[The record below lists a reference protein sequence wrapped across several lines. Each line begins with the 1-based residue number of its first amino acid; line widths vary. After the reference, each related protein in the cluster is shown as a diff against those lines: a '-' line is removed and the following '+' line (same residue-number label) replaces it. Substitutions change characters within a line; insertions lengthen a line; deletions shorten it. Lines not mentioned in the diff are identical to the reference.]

1 MGSDAL
7 QRLEDQLA
15 IRELV
20 ARYNYAIDE
29 ERPEEW
35 VATFV
40 PDGTFE
46 STALG
51 THSGADALLAFAK
64 GYIAAFEGRHV
75 TSDFVVTVN
84 GDDATARCYLI
95 AVNAK
100 TAPPSILTTAVYDD
114 VLRRTPDG
122 WRFVHRKVTPDTAFP
137 H

>member
-1 MGSDAL
+1 MGSDVVQQLA
-7 QRLEDQLA
+7 DQLA

-29 ERPEEW
+29 DRPEEW

-51 THSGADALLAFAK
+51 VHRGQDALLEFAT
-64 GYIAAFEGRHV
+64 GYVAAFDGRHV
-75 TSDFVVTVN
+75 TSDFVVTVE

-100 TAPPSILTTAVYDD
+100 TSPPSILTTAVYDD
-114 VLRRTPDG
+114 VLRRTADG
-122 WRFVHRKVTPDTAFP
+122 WRFVHRKVTPDSAFQ

>member
-1 MGSDAL
+1 MSEDSWK
-7 QRLEDQLA
+7 RVEDQLA

-29 ERPEEW
+29 GRPDEW

-46 STALG
+46 SSALG
-51 THSGADALLAFAK
+51 THTGADALLAFAH
-64 GYIAAFEGRHV
+64 GYIAAFTGRHC
-75 TSDFVVTVN
+75 TSDFVIDVD
-84 GDDATARCYLI
+84 GDEARSRCYLI
-95 AVNAK
+95 AVNNAA
-100 TAPPSILTTAVYDD
+100 APIISTTAVYED

-122 WRFVHRKVTPDTAFP
+122 WRFVHRKVAPDTAI

>member
-1 MGSDAL
+1 MGAGASD
-7 QRLEDQLA
+7 RLEDQLA

-29 ERPEEW
+29 GRAEEW

-51 THSGADALLAFAK
+51 THTGTDALHAFAE
-64 GYIAAFEGRHV
+64 GYIAAFTGRHC
-75 TSDFVVTVN
+75 TSDFVIEVD
-84 GDDATARCYLI
+84 GDEARSRCYLI
-95 AVNAK
+95 AVDNSGTPK
-100 TAPPSILTTAVYDD
+100 ILTSAVYED

-122 WRFVHRKVTPDTAFP
+122 WRFVHRKVRPDSAI

>member
-1 MGSDAL
+1 MDTATV
-7 QRLEDQLA
+7 QRIEDQFA

-51 THSGADALLAFAK
+51 KHTGSEALLAFAK
-64 GYIAAFEGRHV
+64 GYIAAFTGRHC
-75 TSDFVVTVN
+75 TSDFTVQID
-84 GDDATARCYLI
+84 GDEATARCYLI
-95 AVNAK
+95 AVNNAG
-100 TAPPSILTTAVYDD
+100 PPKILATAVYED
-114 VLRRTPDG
+114 VLRRTPEG
-122 WRFVHRKVTPDTAFP
+122 WRFVHRKVAPDTAIQ

>member
-1 MGSDAL
+1 MDADAL
-7 QRLEDQLA
+7 QRTLDQLE

-29 ERPEEW
+29 GRADDW

-51 THSGADALLAFAK
+51 KHTGPAALHAFAT
-64 GYIAAFEGRHV
+64 GYSAAVTGRHC
-75 TSDFVVTVN
+75 TTDFVIDLD
-84 GDDATARCYLI
+84 GDEARARCYLVLI
-95 AVNAK
+95 NNAGTPAV
-100 TAPPSILTTAVYDD
+100 SVTAVYDD
-114 VLRRTPDG
+114 VLRRTADG
-122 WRFVHRKVTPDTAFP
+122 WRFVHRKVTPDTAI

>member
-1 MGSDAL
+1 MDADAS
-7 QRLEDQLA
+7 RRVEDQFA

-40 PDGTFE
+40 PEGTFE

-64 GYIAAFEGRHV
+64 GYIAAFKGRHV
-75 TSDFVVTVN
+75 TSDFVVDVD
-84 GDDATARCYLI
+84 GDQARSRCYLI
-95 AVNAK
+95 AVDNAAAK
-100 TAPPSILTTAVYDD
+100 PTILATAVYDD
-114 VLRRTPDG
+114 VLRRTSDG
-122 WRFVHRKVTPDTAFP
+122 WRFVHRKVAPDTAI

>member
-1 MGSDAL
+1 MDADAL
-7 QRLEDQLA
+7 QRTLDQLE

-29 ERPEEW
+29 GRPDDW

-51 THSGADALLAFAK
+51 KHTGPAALHAFAT
-64 GYIAAFEGRHV
+64 GYSAAVTGRHC
-75 TSDFVVTVN
+75 TTDFVIDLD
-84 GDDATARCYLI
+84 GDEARARCYLVLI
-95 AVNAK
+95 NNAGTPAV
-100 TAPPSILTTAVYDD
+100 SVTAVYDD
-114 VLRRTPDG
+114 VLRRTADG
-122 WRFVHRKVTPDTAFP
+122 WRFVHRKVTPDTAI

>member
-1 MGSDAL
+1 MDADAL
-7 QRLEDQLA
+7 QRLADQLE

-29 ERPEEW
+29 GRPEEW

-51 THSGADALLAFAK
+51 THSGPEGLHAFAV
-64 GYIAAFEGRHV
+64 GYIDAFVGRHC
-75 TSDFVVTVN
+75 TSDFTVEID
-84 GDDATARCYLI
+84 GDEARSRCYLI
-95 AVNAK
+95 AVNNAG
-100 TAPPSILTTAVYDD
+100 PPSILATAVYED
-114 VLRRTPDG
+114 VLRRTPEG
-122 WRFVHRKVTPDTAFP
+122 WRFVHRKVMPDTAI

>member
-1 MGSDAL
+1 VGSDAL

-20 ARYNYAIDE
+20 ARYNHAIDE
-29 ERPEEW
+29 GRPEEW

-40 PDGTFE
+40 PEGTFE

-51 THSGADALLAFAK
+51 AHTGSVDLLEFAK

-75 TSDFVVTVN
+75 TSDFVVTVD
-84 GDDATARCYLI
+84 GDGATARCYLI

-100 TAPPSILTTAVYDD
+100 TTPPSILTTAVYED

-122 WRFVHRKVTPDTAFP
+122 WRFVHRTVTPDTVFQ